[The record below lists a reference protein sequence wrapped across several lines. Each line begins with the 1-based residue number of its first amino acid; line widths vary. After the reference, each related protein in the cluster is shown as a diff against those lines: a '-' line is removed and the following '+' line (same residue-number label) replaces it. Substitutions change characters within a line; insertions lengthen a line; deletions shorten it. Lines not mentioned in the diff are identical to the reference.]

1 MKCWLGVVSKEHV
14 LRGIAGNYVQV
25 CHGKGAPLRRMRGGD
40 RFVYY
45 SPVVTFGSKE
55 KLQAL
60 TAIGTVRSGQVYQ
73 CEMSKDFKPFR
84 CDVDFKP
91 CKEVP
96 ISTLKAQLS
105 ITQGNWGMLFR
116 RGHLEVPLNDFE
128 KIAAAMGV
136 TFEDDVQLVA
146 SEEEEK
152 QFLPL
157 TSKRR

>member
-1 MKCWLGVVSKEHV
+1 MERGHAKLPFIDEWSALG
-14 LRGIAGNYVQV
+14 
-25 CHGKGAPLRRMRGGD
+25 
-40 RFVYY
+40 
-45 SPVVTFGSKE
+45 
-55 KLQAL
+55 
-60 TAIGTVRSGQVYQ
+60 
-73 CEMSKDFKPFR
+73 
-84 CDVDFKP
+84 
-91 CKEVP
+91 
-96 ISTLKAQLS
+96 
-105 ITQGNWGMLFR
+105 QGNWGMLFR